1 MSHPDHSQ
9 RGFTLIEMI
18 MVIVITGI
26 LSGMVAVF
34 IKGPVESYFDMARRA
49 ELTDVADTAVRRMA
63 RDIRSSVPNTLR
75 NPTDGSD
82 QCIELMPAKTG
93 ARYRAEQTA
102 ASTGNVLDFTT
113 TDDSFEMLGLN
124 SSLPAS
130 ALIAVGDIVVVYNDG
145 SALGNAYSGANANAV
160 AGLCETSAPCPAVL
174 AGSTEVTFAAAG
186 ATIFA
191 RKALPSASP
200 ANRFLIMP
208 SNEQVV
214 SFACAGGT
222 LFRYSRNITAR
233 TTPWAQP
240 ASCAAMVAGATPATL
255 ATNVSTCSF
264 KYEAPGSGS
273 GSGRFGLASI
283 SLGMT
288 QSGETV
294 SLYHQVHVD
303 NTP

>member
-1 MSHPDHSQ
+1 MSSPGHSQ

-49 ELTDVADTAVRRMA
+49 ELTDVADTAVRRIA

-75 NPTDGSD
+75 TPPGSD
-82 QCIELMPAKTG
+82 QCIEFMPAKTG
-93 ARYRAEQTA
+93 ARYRADQTA
-102 ASTGNVLDFTT
+102 AHTGDILDFASV
-113 TDDSFEMLGLN
+113 DDTFDMLGTNGLPVPP
-124 SSLPAS
+124 SSQ
-130 ALIAVGDIVVVYNDG
+130 IAPGDIVVVYNDG
-145 SALGNAYSGANANAV
+145 STSGNAYAGTNAIQIDAGGVTVGDTDPVNTTKLSFV
-160 AGLCETSAPCPAVL
+160 AP
-174 AGSTEVTFAAAG
+174 G

-191 RKALPSASP
+191 RKLFPSTSP
-200 ANRFLIMP
+200 ANRFLVLP

-214 SFACAGGT
+214 SFDCSSGT
-222 LFRYSRNITAR
+222 LYRYSRDITAR
-233 TTPWAQP
+233 TTTWSTP
-240 ASCAAMVAGATPATL
+240 ATCAAMTAGATRATL
-255 ATNVSTCSF
+255 ANNVTCSL
-264 KYEAPGSGS
+264 KYEAPGSGT
-273 GSGRFGLASI
+273 GSGRFGLVSI

-303 NTP
+303 GTP